1 MKVVTST
8 CNAFCK
14 EMNKRFPEYTTSIN
28 KYLFNTELI
37 DKVYDSLVRGIP
49 VPFEL
54 ATLYEGEWTLHY
66 SLIVG
71 ADIPGD

>member
-1 MKVVTST
+1 M
-8 CNAFCK
+8 
-14 EMNKRFPEYTTSIN
+14 
-28 KYLFNTELI
+28 I
-37 DKVYDSLVRGIP
+37 DKGYDSLVRGIP

>member
-1 MKVVTST
+1 
-8 CNAFCK
+8 
-14 EMNKRFPEYTTSIN
+14 MNKRFPEYTTSIN

-54 ATLYEGEWTLHY
+54 ATLYEGE
-66 SLIVG
+66 
-71 ADIPGD
+71 

>member
-14 EMNKRFPEYTTSIN
+14 EMNKRFPEYTTSIH

-54 ATLYEGEWTLHY
+54 VALYEGEWTLHY